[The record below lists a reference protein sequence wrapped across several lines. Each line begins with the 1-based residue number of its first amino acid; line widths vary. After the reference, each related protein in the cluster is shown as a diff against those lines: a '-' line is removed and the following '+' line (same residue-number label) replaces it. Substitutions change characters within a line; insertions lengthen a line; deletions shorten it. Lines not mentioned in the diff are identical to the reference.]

1 MKKYVQLIILLIVAN
16 SYAQNPV
23 PFDIIYT
30 QEITA
35 TKFHL
40 GQRGKV
46 TLEIDDAGRDGLITR
61 PLIVAEGFDPGII
74 LSPEVVGGDMTLSD
88 FQDDVSSTF
97 WAGNLSPL
105 LYGSNRQ
112 YDIIYIDW
120 QNGTANINHKSR
132 F

>member
-1 MKKYVQLIILLIVAN
+1 MKKYIQLIILFVVVN
-16 SYAQNPV
+16 SYAQPPV
-23 PFDIIYT
+23 PFGIIYT

-35 TKFHL
+35 TKLHL
-40 GQRGKV
+40 GQYGKV
-46 TLEIDDAGRDGLITR
+46 TLQIDDASRDGKITK
-61 PLIVAEGFDPGII
+61 PLIVAEGFDPGSI
-74 LSPEVVGGDMTLSD
+74 LTPEVVGGDMTLSD

>member
-1 MKKYVQLIILLIVAN
+1 MKTYIKLIFLLILAN
-16 SYAQNPV
+16 SFAQNNV
-23 PFDIIYT
+23 PIDIIYT

-35 TKFHL
+35 TKSHL

-46 TLEIDDAGRDGLITR
+46 TLQIDDAGRDGLITR

-120 QNGTANINHKSR
+120 QNGTANINHKNR